1 MIDSA
6 SLPNWPH
13 PSSPIDGAAPHAWSG
28 RGRVAGLALVCLAL
42 AALAVAGCSSKSGS
56 SAASTT
62 STTAQSVTSSTYP
75 AGKEAVCQARDQL
88 KTSITALTK
97 PTLLT
102 GGSAAIKTAVDQVQ
116 TDLDALKAA
125 AKTDYQPQVGR
136 AADIGQATPD
146 RCGQPGQREHRT
158 EPHDRRHRHRGR
170 GNFLDGPVHTAQDEL
185 RILTGR
191 AIPDRALSPGRGR

>member
-6 SLPNWPH
+6 SLPNRPH
-13 PSSPIDGAAPHAWSG
+13 TSSPIDGAAPHVWSG
-28 RGRVAGLALVCLAL
+28 RGRVAGLVLLGLAL

-56 SAASTT
+56 STASTT

-97 PTLLT
+97 PALLT
-102 GGSAAIKTAVDQVQ
+102 GGAAAIKTAVDQVQ

-125 AKTDYQPQVGR
+125 AKTDYQPQVDALQTSVKQLQTDAGNLGNGS
-136 AADIGQATPD
+136 IGQNLTTVGTDIAAVGTSSTD
-146 RCGQPGQREHRT
+146 LFTQLKTSCG
-158 EPHDRRHRHRGR
+158 
-170 GNFLDGPVHTAQDEL
+170 
-185 RILTGR
+185 
-191 AIPDRALSPGRGR
+191 S